1 MISDTALQRVWEGIF
16 LDKPVVMKQRFCKQ
30 YRHPVLDSK
39 LTLGRL
45 NQARHTTEM
54 TAVLTQVPVWYG
66 VHLQYP
72 PKKLDIRCR

>member
-1 MISDTALQRVWEGIF
+1 MMSDTALQRVWEGMF

-45 NQARHTTEM
+45 NQARHTTE
-54 TAVLTQVPVWYG
+54 
-66 VHLQYP
+66 
-72 PKKLDIRCR
+72 